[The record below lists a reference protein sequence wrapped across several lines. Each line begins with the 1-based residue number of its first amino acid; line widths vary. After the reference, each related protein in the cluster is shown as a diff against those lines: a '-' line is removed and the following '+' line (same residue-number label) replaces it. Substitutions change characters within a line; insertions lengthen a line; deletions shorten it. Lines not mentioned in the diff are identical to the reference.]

1 MVDSKPLAPMFR
13 AFRGACE
20 TSRYE
25 PRKWRQGARGDGSLY
40 PTKGGGSESKAM
52 TCRVRP

>member
-1 MVDSKPLAPMFR
+1 MVDSKPLAPMSR

-25 PRKWRQGARGDGSLY
+25 PRKWRQGARGNVTCPPVRYHSL
-40 PTKGGGSESKAM
+40 
-52 TCRVRP
+52 C